1 MVTRFDDPSVVHHV
15 DDVGAHR
22 GGEPVGDEKSRA
34 AGAQRSEA
42 SEPVG
47 FGPRI
52 HRARRL
58 VEHENRRLAHERAGE
73 RDPLPFS
80 TTELGAVGKRS
91 AKQALVSVG
100 KTTDDLV
107 GSSRF
112 GCRANVGVT
121 GRRRIGGKIV
131 EGQG

>member
-1 MVTRFDDPSVVHHV
+1 MATRFYDSTVGHNM

-22 GGEPVGDEKSRA
+22 GRESVGDEKSGA
-34 AGAQRSEA
+34 AGTQRSKPI
-42 SEPVG
+42 EPVG
-47 FGPRI
+47 FRPRI

-73 RDPLPFS
+73 RNPLPFS

-112 GCRANVGVT
+112 VKL
-121 GRRRIGGKIV
+121 I
-131 EGQG
+131 